1 MGRAPAHTVG
11 RPVSVVYYIRHF
23 NADGGVLRFAMVH
36 CADDSEAVRKA
47 ANEPA
52 PPGCTSVELTREQT
66 PIWRAEAAELW
77 LTRNDTPAEC
87 SAGASP
93 GGQ

>member
-1 MGRAPAHTVG
+1 
-11 RPVSVVYYIRHF
+11 VSVVYYIRHF

-36 CADDSEAVRKA
+36 CANDSEAVRKA

-52 PPGCTSVELTREQT
+52 PPGCTSVEVTREQT

-77 LTRNDTPAEC
+77 LTTPQDSRAV
-87 SAGASP
+87 AQTLASS
-93 GGQ
+93 GGK